1 MAKFIFKLQSV
12 LNLRKQK
19 EDSIKNELA
28 NATRK
33 LEAEKRKLS
42 ELETMLEDTVREF
55 NERTK
60 KTTVHE
66 LIEFNEYLSL
76 LNSRIKTQKENV
88 NNAAQ
93 YVDKVREELVKAVKE
108 RKILEKLRERQFE
121 EFLLEQKK
129 LEQKTNDEIVSYN
142 YNENGS
148 GD

>member
-19 EDSIKNELA
+19 EDNIKNELGIA
-28 NATRK
+28 IQR
-33 LEAEKRKLS
+33 LEQEKRRLS
-42 ELETMLEDTVREF
+42 ELENTLDATVREF
-55 NERTK
+55 NEKTR

-66 LIEFNEYLSL
+66 LIEYNEYLSL
-76 LNSRIKTQKENV
+76 LNSRIKSQKDNV

-93 YVDKVREELVKAVKE
+93 YVDKVREELVKAVKD
-108 RKILEKLRERQFE
+108 RKMLEKLKERHYE

-142 YNENGS
+142 YNES
-148 GD
+148 SAGD

>member
-19 EDSIKNELA
+19 EDNIKNELGIA
-28 NATRK
+28 IQR
-33 LEAEKRKLS
+33 LEQEKRSLS
-42 ELETMLEDTVREF
+42 ELENTLDATVREF
-55 NERTK
+55 NEKTR

-66 LIEFNEYLSL
+66 LIEYNEYLSL
-76 LNSRIKTQKENV
+76 LNSRIKSQKDNV

-93 YVDKVREELVKAVKE
+93 YVDKVREELVKAVKD
-108 RKILEKLRERQFE
+108 RKILEKLKERHYE

-142 YNENGS
+142 YNES
-148 GD
+148 SAGD